1 MPRPHALFHAAS
13 PTFHAAV
20 LGASATMDRQLCV
33 SVLKFIRSRKNGS
46 EEDENC
52 DVAADLLRYVSLL
65 RVAPCHSFG
74 LGLAPAPPVGLTR
87 NPLGVVHYGK
97 RGRRVFGL
105 SEEEALRPQAH
116 DLQTIYEA
124 GIAALVRVCLL
135 GGLAV
140 RSQRHAHRFAIHVA
154 CGVRGSAYRV

>member
-1 MPRPHALFHAAS
+1 
-13 PTFHAAV
+13 
-20 LGASATMDRQLCV
+20 MDRQLCV

-154 CGVRGSAYRV
+154 CGVRGPAYRV